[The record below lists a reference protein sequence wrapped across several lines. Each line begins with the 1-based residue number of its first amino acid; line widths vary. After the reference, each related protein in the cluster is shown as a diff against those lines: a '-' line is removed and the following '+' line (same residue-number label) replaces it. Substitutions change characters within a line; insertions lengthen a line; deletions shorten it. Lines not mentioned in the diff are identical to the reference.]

1 MGHLE
6 RATGSRIKREGDL
19 GRSSADQ
26 LHFYD
31 DIKAELWGI
40 THETTPER
48 YLAHRRTSL
57 LAAVKA
63 SAVAIA
69 RRQPLMVH

>member
-6 RATGSRIKREGDL
+6 RDGVADQTG
-19 GRSSADQ
+19 GRSGRSTADQ

-31 DIKAELWGI
+31 DIKAELWAI
-40 THETTPER
+40 THETIPER

-63 SAVAIA
+63 IAVALA